1 MRMPKSKNTLER
13 QIGAKIKSLGEL
25 GKFMPGSLVEKRWK
39 CAKPDCI
46 CNRTGKLHTGFAI
59 TSKVRG
65 KTKTVYVPVDMVEEV
80 RGWVKEHKR
89 LQKIVKEINALAEQ
103 LIRLHVPVARA
114 ESRRKK
120 SLGSTPPTSSTS

>member
-1 MRMPKSKNTLER
+1 MHN
-13 QIGAKIKSLGEL
+13 KSLPNTYDND
-25 GKFMPGSLVEKRWK
+25 FFYGSSLKIVKY
-39 CAKPDCI
+39 
-46 CNRTGKLHTGFAI
+46 
-59 TSKVRG
+59 S
-65 KTKTVYVPVDMVEEV
+65 KTKTVYVPVDMVEEL

-120 SLGSTPPTSSTS
+120 SL